1 MSKDKKAKAEVEHC
15 PLPYSVR
22 RLPMRNSDGFYRMDI
37 MDANDCAIAG
47 IGVCED
53 GGLVSRTA
61 DFLAKAA
68 NDHAK
73 LHQIACGLTKS
84 RDAALKDAD
93 RLRALVRRFM
103 GIVNNYPPIMSAWA
117 LLDAEEQEWRKLSK
131 EQQAAMVPEGYK
143 RLSAL
148 MRDAYAAVGPEEVG
162 E

>member
-1 MSKDKKAKAEVEHC
+1 MSTKALHGPAPWTVLKDGKTIWDATCSEVTKCNYTGDAAFITKAV
-15 PLPYSVR
+15 
-22 RLPMRNSDGFYRMDI
+22 
-37 MDANDCAIAG
+37 
-47 IGVCED
+47 
-53 GGLVSRTA
+53 
-61 DFLAKAA
+61 

-73 LHQIACGLTKS
+73 LHEIACGLTKS
-84 RDAALKDAD
+84 RDIALKDAD

-117 LLDAEEQEWRKLSK
+117 LLDAEEPEWRKLSK